1 MPNGCALAAAIVA
14 ASLLQSG
21 CAGSGSGLDANGRPL
36 GSGESSGGPLVAEF
50 TSIQEHVF
58 TPICTACHAG
68 GGAPQG
74 LRLDSANSFNLL
86 VGVPSTEVGSILRV
100 KPGDPNNSYL
110 VQKLEGH
117 ASVGAQM
124 PLGGPELPAE
134 TIAVIRQWISDGA
147 QRSSAAAAATSFKIT
162 SIAPASGDVQVSSPP
177 QILIGFDADI
187 DATRIDAGS
196 ARIEQVIAV
205 ALGTSIEILPVQL
218 TIPTSNPRAL
228 LLMPLQPLAAGHYRV
243 ILRAANGMGMSD
255 IGGHALAGGPLT
267 EGGDWIVSEFDVE
280 ANP

>member
-1 MPNGCALAAAIVA
+1 MLAAAIAA

-21 CAGSGSGLDANGRPL
+21 CAGSGSGLDASGRPL
-36 GSGESSGGPLVAEF
+36 GSGGSNGGPLVAEF
-50 TSIQEHVF
+50 SSIQEHVF

-74 LRLDSANSFNLL
+74 LRLDSANSYDLL

-124 PLGGPELPAE
+124 PFGGPPLPSE
-134 TIAVIRQWISDGA
+134 TIAVIRQWITDGA
-147 QRSSAAAAATSFKIT
+147 QRPIAASAAPVFKIT
-162 SIAPASGDVQVSSPP
+162 AIAPAASDAPSTSPP
-177 QILIGFDADI
+177 QIMIGFSADI
-187 DATRIDAGS
+187 DATRVDAGS
-196 ARIEQVIAV
+196 ARIEQVNAT
-205 ALGTSIEILPVQL
+205 AAGTTIEIAPAALA
-218 TIPTSNPRAL
+218 IPASNPRAL
-228 LLMPLQPLAAGHYRV
+228 LLEPLRPLTSGHYRV
-243 ILRAANGMGMSD
+243 VLRAANGMGISD
-255 IGGHALAGGPLT
+255 IGGHMLQAGSMT
-267 EGGDWIVSEFDVE
+267 EGGDLIVSEFDVE